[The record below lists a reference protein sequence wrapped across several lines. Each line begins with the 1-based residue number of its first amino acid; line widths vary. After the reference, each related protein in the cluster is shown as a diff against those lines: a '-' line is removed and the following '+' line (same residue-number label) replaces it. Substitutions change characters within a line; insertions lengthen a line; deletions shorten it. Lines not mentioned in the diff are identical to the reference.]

1 MSKTNHTWDK
11 YSHDNVEVIVENGG
25 GGRVSAAP
33 VAEKIFNS
41 YLERTKTNAD

>member
-1 MSKTNHTWDK
+1 MNEPEIIVSI
-11 YSHDNVEVIVENGG
+11 IVENGG

-41 YLERTKTNAD
+41 YLERTITNAD